1 MRLNKR
7 PRVEPRA
14 ARRLLRGAPLSIG
27 GRRTSASACG
37 GHASSDTAS
46 VTLHRL
52 APSVRSR
59 LAGCSRAAEL
69 PGAGGGGARP
79 SAAAQRGAPAASEGF
94 GATRGATRGVPLAC
108 RRCNRAGAR
117 TQRLATRGG
126 ARTLVRAAH
135 RRGARAARLHHARA
149 THGRAVLAQQH
160 LVALLKCSAKRAGAA
175 TRTEGSLLLKTAR
188 ARARAYGCRRLAC
201 TYRSKMR
208 YRRRRRRYAAAEAPC
223 SWPPDTTQARQ

>member
-1 MRLNKR
+1 
-7 PRVEPRA
+7 
-14 ARRLLRGAPLSIG
+14 LSIG

-94 GATRGATRGVPLAC
+94 GATRGATRGAPLAC

-188 ARARAYGCRRLAC
+188 ARAQRCRAGPFSKKTPRARARAYGCRRLAC